1 MFGHLAS
8 QFRECD
14 LKVFMQHLD
23 CITASQ
29 DMKHVLVYMCEET
42 TTSVIGDGSI
52 AASVIRVDSVTLM
65 MEGQVHTTL
74 CDIISQNTVTII
86 IKPKKQSTP
95 ASRDCYR
102 K

>member
-1 MFGHLAS
+1 
-8 QFRECD
+8 
-14 LKVFMQHLD
+14 
-23 CITASQ
+23 
-29 DMKHVLVYMCEET
+29 MKHVLVYMCEET
-42 TTSVIGDGSI
+42 TASVIGDESI

-86 IKPKKQSTP
+86 INPMKQSTP
-95 ASRDCYR
+95 TSRDCYR